1 MSAPEKEREHT
12 APAAEGAPTRERS
25 PVLQRFLDE
34 RAALVALGFLAVLV
48 LVALLAPWIAPSPPQ
63 AMNLDA
69 VSSPPSAA
77 HWLGTDELGRDLLSR
92 FLYGARTS
100 LLAALQAVVVALV
113 IGLPLG
119 LLAGYAGGFADTVL
133 SRVNDAVMAAPALV
147 LAVAVVAVLGP
158 GLSNAMLAIGIVF
171 APSLFRIVR
180 GATLQV
186 RGETYIEA
194 SRAIGCT
201 PSRIVTRHVLL
212 NIVPPVI
219 AQVTI
224 LAGVSMLA
232 EASLSFLGLG
242 VRPPEPSWG
251 SLLRDAFDNLYTA
264 PYLVYAP
271 GIAIGLTV
279 LALSQVGD
287 GVRSALS
294 AGRGRSRT

>member
-1 MSAPEKEREHT
+1 MST
-12 APAAEGAPTRERS
+12 AELPVAAVPPAASIRARS
-25 PVLQRFLDE
+25 PLLERFLDE
-34 RAALVALGFLAVLV
+34 RAALVALGFLVLV
-48 LVALLAPWIAPSPPQ
+48 VLAAALAPWLVSSPPNQ
-63 AMNLDA
+63 MNLDA

-77 HWLGTDELGRDLLSR
+77 HWLGTDELGRDLVSR
-92 FLYGARTS
+92 FLHGARTS
-100 LLAALQAVVVALV
+100 LLAGLQAVVIALL

-119 LLAGYAGGFADTVL
+119 LLAGYVGGFVDTVV
-133 SRVNDAVMAAPALV
+133 SRVNDAVMSAPALV

-158 GLSNAMLAIGIVF
+158 GLTNAMLAIGIVF

-186 RGETYIEA
+186 RSETYIEA
-194 SRAIGCT
+194 SRAIGCR
-201 PSRIVTRHVLL
+201 PSRIVVRHVLL
-212 NIVPPVI
+212 NIITPVL

-242 VRPPEPSWG
+242 VRPPDPSWG

-264 PYLVYAP
+264 PYLVYPP

-279 LALSQVGD
+279 LALSQLGD
-287 GVRSALS
+287 GVRATLS
-294 AGRGRSRT
+294 AGRGRSR

>member
-1 MSAPEKEREHT
+1 MST
-12 APAAEGAPTRERS
+12 AELPVAAVPPAGSIRARS
-25 PVLQRFLDE
+25 PLLERFLDE
-34 RAALVALGFLAVLV
+34 RAALVALGFLVLV
-48 LVALLAPWIAPSPPQ
+48 VLAAALAPWLASSPPNQ
-63 AMNLDA
+63 MNLDA
-69 VSSPPSAA
+69 VSSPLSAA
-77 HWLGTDELGRDLLSR
+77 HWLGTDELGRDLVSR
-92 FLYGARTS
+92 FLHGARTS
-100 LLAALQAVVVALV
+100 LLAGLQAVVIALL

-119 LLAGYAGGFADTVL
+119 LLAGYVGGFVDTVV
-133 SRVNDAVMAAPALV
+133 SRVNDAVMSAPALV

-158 GLSNAMLAIGIVF
+158 GLTNAMLAIGIVF

-186 RGETYIEA
+186 RSETYIEA
-194 SRAIGCT
+194 SRAIGCR
-201 PSRIVTRHVLL
+201 PSRIVVRHVLL
-212 NIVPPVI
+212 NIVPPVL

-242 VRPPEPSWG
+242 VRPPDPSWG

-279 LALSQVGD
+279 LALSQLGD
-287 GVRSALS
+287 GVRATLS
-294 AGRGRSRT
+294 AGRGRRR